1 MADFNLFSVPDY
13 YGGLLGEEGVQK
25 LQRQALGTGLINAAL
40 GFIAQPRNQRYGSA
54 LPYLGKAL
62 AAGYESG
69 QDVIK
74 GGLRDY
80 ETKQKIEELQRQKK
94 AREAYDKALGGLY
107 TTTPA
112 QFETVTTPGGYAPAQ
127 TDIQTGQ
134 VSPNYGMTKLPDV
147 TTQVQTA
154 PAQQTLNKD
163 ALMAMV
169 ASGDPRASAYL
180 TGLKTL
186 KEVTTPAKADLVK
199 VGAEEGIYDP
209 NKQEWVR
216 TPTVKTDK
224 GTTDYQNWTTY
235 KQDQAALGK
244 PALSFN
250 DWLLQSKKAGA
261 TSIVMP
267 SDKGLNAYEEA
278 FAKQVAERNA
288 NILNAGE
295 QAPEQLARAQRV
307 KSILA
312 RTPIVGSGATAI
324 APLANALSTA
334 GLISSA
340 STTDTNALLKELAGI
355 TLSNVKSSG
364 LGAGAGFSNN
374 DLKFLNQATSA
385 EINWDKNSINNVINL
400 YERSAKK
407 AIEKYNSTV
416 KSMNPKLREYYN
428 YQEIPSEIPQGT
440 LR

>member
-1 MADFNLFSVPDY
+1 MAFNLFDTPDY
-13 YGGLLGEEGVQK
+13 YTGLLGEEATQK
-25 LQRQALGTGLINAAL
+25 LQNKALGTGLVNAAL
-40 GFIAQPRNQRYGSA
+40 AFIAQPRNQRYGSA

-62 AAGYESG
+62 MGGYQAG
-69 QDVIK
+69 QDVIQ

-80 ETKQKIEELQRQKK
+80 ETQQKIEELKRQKQQ
-94 AREAYDKALGGLY
+94 REAFDKAMGNLY
-107 TTTPA
+107 TTTPT
-112 QFETVTTPGGYAPAQ
+112 QYESVTTPGGYAPSQ
-127 TDIQTGQ
+127 TEVKQGQ
-134 VSPNYGMTKLPDV
+134 VSPNFGMTKLPDV
-147 TTQVQTA
+147 TTQVQTS
-154 PAQQTLNKD
+154 PSQQTLNKD

-169 ASGDPRASAYL
+169 ASGDPRATAYL

-209 NKQEWVR
+209 NKQEWIRNPVA
-216 TPTVKTDK
+216 KAEK

-235 KQDQAALGK
+235 KTDQAALGK

-261 TSIVMP
+261 TSIVLP
-267 SDKGLNAYEEA
+267 TEKGKNAFEEA
-278 FAKQVAERNA
+278 FAKGAAERQLG
-288 NILNAGE
+288 ILSAGE

-312 RTPIVGSGATAI
+312 RTPIVGSGANAI
-324 APLANALSTA
+324 TPLANALSTA

-340 STTDTNALLKELAGI
+340 SVTDTNALMKELAGI

-364 LGAGAGFSNN
+364 LGAGTGFSNN

-400 YERSAKK
+400 YERSARK

-416 KSMNPKLREYYN
+416 KNMSPELRQYYN
-428 YQEIPSEIPQGT
+428 YQQIESDIPQGS